1 MARFSLNGLRNAW
14 KVAPWQRYAAFIF
27 VQFLY
32 GLWSMP
38 QGNFL
43 PVFLSDS
50 LGQSTSVIGAVVASA
65 HLSGMITA
73 LLCSGIA
80 SRIGSQRMLSLGM
93 AMACVNGLLFT
104 QHDVAVVSVLCFV
117 GGVGHAMIVVGNSSY
132 LAWLGARGS
141 AGMISALY
149 AFAMAAGGILG
160 NQLAGILLEWRGFAE
175 FGIYQTVLILA
186 TALAAALLL
195 TDLQDR
201 SRASVLRA
209 FWNDAVAITGQK
221 TVRLLAAMRAS
232 PTMYYA
238 MLNVLIPLQLYEL
251 SGSKTLVAA
260 YGSASLI
267 VAATLQPLV
276 GRVADRLGAR
286 KPTLAWFAAAALTGL
301 LLSVFIGQ
309 VWGVFLFGLLGVT
322 TVWSIAT
329 FLVVWVID
337 GVPAPQRA
345 SVFGLLHSVWS
356 LSTIVGSLLAGGLAH
371 VMAGLPFALAACI
384 CCGAIF
390 VTRAYYRSLQASSVV
405 GSEGKTS

>member
-1 MARFSLNGLRNAW
+1 MARFSLDRLGSAW
-14 KVAPWQRYAAFIF
+14 KSAPCQRYAAFIF
-27 VQFLY
+27 VQFMY
-32 GLWSMP
+32 GLWVMP

-43 PVFLSDS
+43 PVFLSES
-50 LGQSTSVIGAVVASA
+50 LSQSTSVIGAVVASA

-93 AMACVNGLLFT
+93 VMACVNGLLFT
-104 QHDVAVVSVLCFV
+104 QHDIAAVSVLWFV
-117 GGVGHAMIVVGNSSY
+117 GGIGHAMIVVGNSSY

-141 AGMISALY
+141 AGMVSALY
-149 AFAMAAGGILG
+149 AFAMAAGGMLG
-160 NQLAGILLEWRGFAE
+160 NQLAGVLLEWRGYSD
-175 FGIYQTVLILA
+175 FGIFQTALILA
-186 TALAAALLL
+186 TALAASLLL

-209 FWNDAVAITGQK
+209 FWSDAVDITRQK
-221 TVRLLAAMRAS
+221 TIRLLAGMRAS
-232 PTMYYA
+232 PTIYYA
-238 MLNVLIPLQLYEL
+238 MLNVLIPLLLYEL

-267 VAATLQPLV
+267 VAAMLQPFV
-276 GRVADRLGAR
+276 GKVADRFGAR
-286 KPTLAWFAAAALTGL
+286 KPTLVWFAAAALTGL
-301 LLSVFIGQ
+301 LLSVFSGQ

-390 VTRAYYRSLQASSVV
+390 LTRAYYRSLQSSSLV
-405 GSEGKTS
+405 GSEGRAD